1 MSVRTSGHAAG
12 TSVPADAARGGAVNA
27 PNSVHAPD
35 SSGTRSSRPPAGTLG
50 DLPTAHTMPGNAPAA
65 DAAGMDANRPPASMS
80 VFNLAMLTVVAVASL
95 RSLPAMAGYGLASI
109 VLYLIPAVLF
119 MVPTALV
126 AAELATGWKGG
137 VFIWVRE
144 AFGERWG
151 FVAIWLQWVQNVVWY
166 PTQIAFIAVSL
177 SYVVGGGSLANNGVY
192 VAAVIIVLY
201 WVSTLIT
208 LAGGNLFA
216 KVGSWSGI
224 VGTLLPAA
232 LLISF
237 GAAWL
242 ATGTPSQTELTAS
255 AVLPPWTGLA
265 SIVLIVSNV
274 LAYAGMEVNAV
285 HANDLSDPGR
295 GYPRTVLISAVVI
308 LAIFILPTL
317 AIAVAVPRASLGVVD
332 GINLAFQTYFD
343 HWHLAWGTPL
353 ISLLIALGAFASVVT
368 WIAGPSKG
376 LLTAARTGLLP
387 PVLQKR
393 NRAGV
398 QRSILL
404 LQGVIVTILALLFV
418 VIPNGNTA
426 FVTLIDMAAA
436 LYLIMYMMLF
446 AAALRLRATRPQV
459 RRTYRTPAMGLVAG
473 IGFAACAAAFILSFV
488 RPSGFTGLSS
498 AGYALVVGL
507 VIVVLGAPPLVF
519 YALRRPSWQLE
530 PDHAVGEAVLVNPP
544 DPADPDDGD
553 HSRPGRR
560 HLRLVSRRHG
570 IHSVGRAS

>member
-1 MSVRTSGHAAG
+1 MSSKTSAASG
-12 TSVPADAARGGAVNA
+12 NA
-27 PNSVHAPD
+27 SVH
-35 SSGTRSSRPPAGTLG
+35 PPAGTLG
-50 DLPTAHTMPGNAPAA
+50 DLPASGGTARGRTVPAD
-65 DAAGMDANRPPASMS
+65 DASAAATRPSASMS

-95 RSLPAMAGYGLASI
+95 RSLPAMAGYGLAS
-109 VLYLIPAVLF
+109 VLLYIIPALF
-119 MVPTALV
+119 FLVPTALV

-137 VFIWVRE
+137 VFVWVRE

-177 SYVVGGGSLANNGVY
+177 SYVVGRDGLANNGVY

-216 KVGSWSGI
+216 RVGSWSGI
-224 VGTLLPAA
+224 IGTLFPA
-232 LLISF
+232 LLLIIF
-237 GAAWL
+237 GAIWL
-242 ATGTPSQTELTAS
+242 LTGTPSQTELTAS
-255 AVLPPWTGLA
+255 AMLPPWTGLA

-285 HANDLSDPGR
+285 HANDLADPGR
-295 GYPRTVLISAVVI
+295 GYPRTVLISATVI

-317 AIAVAVPRASLGVVD
+317 AIAVAVPKASLGVVD
-332 GINLAFQTYFD
+332 GINLAFQTFFD
-343 HWHLAWGTPL
+343 HWHLAWGTPV

-376 LLTAARTGLLP
+376 LLAAARTGLLP
-387 PVLQKR
+387 PLLQRR
-393 NRAGV
+393 NQAGV
-398 QRSILL
+398 QRSILV

-446 AAALRLRATRPQV
+446 AAAIRLRATRPQV

-473 IGFAACAAAFILSFV
+473 VGFVACAVAFVLSFV
-488 RPSGFTGLSS
+488 RPSGFTGLGTV
-498 AGYALVVGL
+498 GYALVVGL
-507 VIVVLGAPPLVF
+507 VIVVLGVPPLVF
-519 YALRRPSWQLE
+519 YALRRPSWRLE
-530 PDHAVGEAVLVNPP
+530 PDHAVGDSILVNPP
-544 DPADPDDGD
+544 QPRGRLGGDDPRAARRGLRAA
-553 HSRPGRR
+553 SKRPGDRP
-560 HLRLVSRRHG
+560 L
-570 IHSVGRAS
+570 

>member
-1 MSVRTSGHAAG
+1 MSSKIMSNHSGG
-12 TSVPADAARGGAVNA
+12 
-27 PNSVHAPD
+27 
-35 SSGTRSSRPPAGTLG
+35 SSAHPPAGTLG
-50 DLPTAHTMPGNAPAA
+50 ELPADDAAASESAPGGSTAGPAA
-65 DAAGMDANRPPASMS
+65 ARSAAGMS

-95 RSLPAMAGYGLASI
+95 RSLPAMAGYGLSSI

-177 SYVVGGGSLANNGVY
+177 SYVVGGGSLASNGVY
-192 VAAVIIVLY
+192 VAGVIIVLY

-224 VGTLLPAA
+224 IGTLFPAA
-232 LLISF
+232 LLIVL

-242 ATGTPSQTELTAS
+242 ISGTPSQAELTTS
-255 AVLPPWTGLA
+255 AILPPWTGLA

-285 HANDLSDPGR
+285 HANDLDDPGR
-295 GYPRTVLISAVVI
+295 GYPRTVLVSAVMI
-308 LAIFILPTL
+308 LAVFVLPTL
-317 AIAVAVPRASLGVVD
+317 AIAVAVPKASLGVVD
-332 GINLAFQTYFD
+332 GINLAFQTFFD
-343 HWHLAWGTPL
+343 HWHLAWGTPV

-376 LLTAARTGLLP
+376 LLAAARTGLLP
-387 PVLQKR
+387 PFLQRR
-393 NRAGV
+393 NSAGV

-404 LQGVIVTILALLFV
+404 LQGVIVTVLALLFV

-446 AAALRLRATRPQV
+446 AAAIRLRATRPQV

-473 IGFAACAAAFILSFV
+473 VGFVACAVAFVLSFV
-488 RPSGFTGLSS
+488 RPSGFTGLSTV
-498 AGYALVVGL
+498 GYALVVGL
-507 VIVVLGAPPLVF
+507 VIVVLGVPPLIF
-519 YALRRPSWQLE
+519 YALRRPGWQLE
-530 PDHAVGEAVLVNPP
+530 PDHAVGDAILVNPP
-544 DPADPDDGD
+544 DARDAAGDSPARSPK
-553 HSRPGRR
+553 R
-560 HLRLVSRRHG
+560 HLRVVPRRHG
-570 IHSVGRAS
+570 THPVGRAS

>member
-1 MSVRTSGHAAG
+1 MSLKTSDNVIGNPTGPDDGASGSAGKAAG
-12 TSVPADAARGGAVNA
+12 APAVP
-27 PNSVHAPD
+27 
-35 SSGTRSSRPPAGTLG
+35 SGRAPAGTLG
-50 DLPTAHTMPGNAPAA
+50 DLPARGAVSSED
-65 DAAGMDANRPPASMS
+65 DAARPSAGMS

-95 RSLPAMAGYGLASI
+95 RSLPAMAGYGLSSV
-109 VLYLIPAVLF
+109 VLYIIPAVLF

-192 VAAVIIVLY
+192 VAGVIIILY

-224 VGTLLPAA
+224 IGTLFPAA
-232 LLISF
+232 LLIVF

-242 ATGTPSQTELTAS
+242 ISGTPSQTELTTS

-308 LAIFILPTL
+308 LAVFILPTL
-317 AIAVAVPRASLGVVD
+317 AIAVAVPKASLGVVD
-332 GINLAFQTYFD
+332 GINLAFQTFFD
-343 HWHLAWGTPL
+343 HWHLAWGTPV

-376 LLTAARTGLLP
+376 LLAAARTGLLP
-387 PVLQKR
+387 PALQKR
-393 NRAGV
+393 NSAGV
-398 QRSILL
+398 QRSILV

-446 AAALRLRATRPQV
+446 AAAIRLRATRPQV
-459 RRTYRTPAMGLVAG
+459 QRTYRTPAMGLVAG
-473 IGFAACAAAFILSFV
+473 VGFLACAVAFVLSFV
-488 RPSGFTGLSS
+488 RPSGFTGLSTV
-498 AGYALVVGL
+498 GYALVVGL
-507 VIVVLGAPPLVF
+507 VIVVLGVPPLIF
-519 YALRRPSWQLE
+519 YALRRPGWQLE
-530 PDHAVGEAVLVNPP
+530 PDHAVGDAILVNPP
-544 DPADPDDGD
+544 HPRQGD
-553 HSRPGRR
+553 SGEAAREPRH
-560 HLRLVSRRHG
+560 HLRAVSRRHG
-570 IHSVGRAS
+570 SHSAGRAS